1 MAGEDS
7 SRRHVTLTPADVSI
21 VMRIA
26 EAQHVVTQTRS
37 GELMTIMPDRLRF
50 VSFSGVLAFAT
61 VAVPADGSQN
71 EPTQPAPTAETG
83 ISLPR
88 DAVVAFVDR
97 TPLDAAGQPFTETLR
112 HTFSLSPEQLTAA
125 AARHAENR
133 RNTLAAAT
141 GEALDDFSTT
151 RDLLRFP
158 NVNRGQAVQ
167 VSGIVREIGRR
178 ALGNNDVSLVRLTP
192 SDASGGQVAIV
203 FPNDIEPP
211 EPGDRIR
218 VAGLFL
224 KITELPDG
232 DSQSPATAALIASP
246 AFEGEDQS
254 TSGLP
259 DPSLWSVIA
268 HRTLGVRST
277 ESGLYY
283 RLLSDAASADPA
295 KLRKSASEHLAA
307 RRRANPALD
316 KGEAFPIFVDLFK
329 NPEAYEGQ
337 VVTLNGYAREIR
349 KYPAAENAVGLENLY
364 EVWLFTDDS
373 QGNPA
378 VIVAAS
384 APENVPLGED
394 LQVPVRA
401 TGYFFKIYGYEA
413 RDTTRVAP
421 MILAGRLEVL
431 PEPEIQG
438 PPWWLLALLGG
449 ILLALIVWLVV
460 SYYGSRRHARRIIT
474 SDGSPDFTNIE

>member
-1 MAGEDS
+1 
-7 SRRHVTLTPADVSI
+7 
-21 VMRIA
+21 MRTGLKS
-26 EAQHVVTQTRS
+26 V
-37 GELMTIMPDRLRF
+37 LL
-50 VSFSGVLAFAT
+50 SGVLSSGILT
-61 VAVPADGSQN
+61 VPASGSPS
-71 EPTQPAPTAETG
+71 EATRPAPAADTEVA
-83 ISLPR
+83 LPR

-112 HTFSLSPEQLTAA
+112 HTFSLSPEQLADAA
-125 AARHAENR
+125 TRHAENR
-133 RNTLAAAT
+133 RHTLAAAT
-141 GEALDDFSTT
+141 GEIVRDFSTT

-158 NVNRGQAVQ
+158 DVSRGQAVQ
-167 VSGIVREIGRR
+167 TSGVVREVGRESIGE
-178 ALGNNDVSLVRLTP
+178 NDAALVRLAP
-192 SDASGGQVAIV
+192 SDAAGSLVAILLPGDV
-203 FPNDIEPP
+203 EPP
-211 EPGDRIR
+211 KPGDRIR

-224 KITELPDG
+224 KIAELPDG
-232 DSQSPATAALIASP
+232 DDETPATAALIAAP
-246 AFEGEDQS
+246 AFERDDPS
-254 TSGLP
+254 TGGSP
-259 DPSLWSVIA
+259 DPSLWSVVA

-283 RLLSDAASADPA
+283 RLLSDAAAADPA
-295 KLRKSASEHLAA
+295 ALRKAAAEHLAA
-307 RRRANPALD
+307 RRRANPALN
-316 KGEAFPIFVDLFK
+316 KGEAFPRFVDLFK
-329 NPEAYEGQ
+329 NPNAYEGRA
-337 VVTLNGYAREIR
+337 VTLTGYAREIR
-349 KYPAAENAVGLENLY
+349 KYPAGENAAGLETLY

-384 APENVPLGED
+384 APENIPLGED

-431 PEPEIQG
+431 LEPEIQG

-449 ILLALIVWLVV
+449 ILLALIVWLAV

-474 SDGSPDFTNIE
+474 SEGSPDFTNVDQGD